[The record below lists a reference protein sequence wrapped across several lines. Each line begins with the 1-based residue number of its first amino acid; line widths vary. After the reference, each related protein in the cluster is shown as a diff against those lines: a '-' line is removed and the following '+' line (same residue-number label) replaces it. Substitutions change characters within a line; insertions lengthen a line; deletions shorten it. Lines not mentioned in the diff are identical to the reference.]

1 MAQTR
6 AALAARFLSGRGIE
20 IGALDCPLP
29 LPACASARYVDRADA
44 TELRRLYPELAE
56 SELVNPD
63 VIENGE
69 TLSSFAAD
77 SLDFIIANH
86 MLEHCENP
94 LGTLRAHLRRLR
106 NGGRLFYA
114 IPDKRRTFD
123 KPRRLTDFAHLVA
136 DDADGGAA
144 SRWSHYLEWA
154 TLVNAIGD
162 PAAAEYNAHENL
174 RNGYSIHFH
183 VWDARTF
190 RRFLE
195 SAREYLG
202 RTFSV
207 QHLQTNGTEIIAILR
222 RET

>member
-94 LGTLRAHLRRLR
+94 LGTLRNHLRVVRP
-106 NGGRLFYA
+106 GGILYYA
-114 IPDKRRTFD
+114 IPNRIHSFA
-123 KPRRLTDFAHLVA
+123 LTIQ
-136 DDADGGAA
+136 
-144 SRWSHYLEWA
+144 R
-154 TLVNAIGD
+154 
-162 PAAAEYNAHENL
+162 
-174 RNGYSIHFH
+174 
-183 VWDARTF
+183 
-190 RRFLE
+190 
-195 SAREYLG
+195 
-202 RTFSV
+202 
-207 QHLQTNGTEIIAILR
+207 
-222 RET
+222 